1 MSAPYD
7 HPKGAS
13 ALVSALIAP
22 VQLNLRASLMEDD
35 GKRWI
40 SRHFSAYPKRQHYN
54 SPEKLTWM
62 GNTLQP
68 LP

>member
-1 MSAPYD
+1 MSAPCD

-35 GKRWI
+35 GKQWI
-40 SRHFSAYPKRQHYN
+40 SRHFSAYQRG
-54 SPEKLTWM
+54 SIII
-62 GNTLQP
+62 LQKN
-68 LP
+68 